1 MNFAE
6 TVNLV
11 AIVVVLAALVCC
23 FALPWWPLSSLDRD
37 TVADFA
43 AAHNLAL
50 TPVSGRY
57 VVGYLVRN
65 LRWRR
70 WGGLVG
76 LALGLVLSNAFIHTS
91 TTTTNVGDDTTVTST
106 HTNHSLSWFLLI
118 GIGYFG
124 GALVAEWRSGASIT
138 GTRRT
143 ASLQVRDARD
153 YLDPTFRRT
162 TYGALA
168 AGVILVS
175 AAAAWP
181 GYRPSTSLPQRI
193 ALLAVLLLVVVISRV
208 ATQWV
213 AQRPQP
219 LDDDLLTAR
228 EAVRTSCVNLLGGIG
243 VAFAWLVL
251 SWVAS
256 SCRAQSSGVVNSAA
270 SVTTIVAF
278 LMSVRCWFRLRR
290 RAWTT
295 DFRRPRAV
303 A

>member
-1 MNFAE
+1 MSA
-6 TVNLV
+6 V
-11 AIVVVLAALVCC
+11 ALFVILAALACC
-23 FALPWWPLSSLDRD
+23 LAIPWWPLSSLDRA
-37 TVADFA
+37 TVAEFA

-50 TPVSGRY
+50 TPASGRY

-70 WGGLVG
+70 WGGFVG
-76 LALGLVLSNAFIHTS
+76 LALAVVLSNALTHTA

-124 GALVAEWRSGASIT
+124 GALIAEWRSGATIT
-138 GTRRT
+138 GQRRT

-168 AGVILVS
+168 AGAILVT

-181 GYRPSTSLPQRI
+181 RYRPSASLAERI
-193 ALLAVLLLVVVISRV
+193 ALLALLLLVVVITQV

-213 AQRPQP
+213 ARRPQP

-251 SWVAS
+251 SWVAA
-256 SCRAQSSGVVNSAA
+256 SCRADSPGVVNPVA
-270 SVTTIVAF
+270 SLITIVAF
-278 LMSVRCWFRLRR
+278 VMSVRCWFRLRR

-295 DFRRPRAV
+295 DFRHPRV
-303 A
+303 VT